1 MAQAK
6 KKAMWIALADFLF
19 IAMGTF
25 VFTLDLKNHED
36 SDSESHFLDGLYLT
50 VITITTVG
58 FGDLA
63 PLSGGARYF
72 ACFLMLVGIPVQ
84 VTTFSLIGDVIYP
97 EIEEP
102 KRIKKIRGSFTPEK
116 FEQIHDFVE
125 DMRRECLRSHQ
136 GQGDERISRFEFLS
150 FMLVQNGA
158 ISLKN
163 VKTCMHNF
171 AQIDATNKGFINKSD
186 IGVHACQKRHP
197 VMSET
202 SLTDPRLMD
211 SSGGSVLAEDDVSPP
226 SCEWI

>member
-63 PLSGGARYF
+63 PLSEGARYF

-97 EIEEP
+97 ETEEP
-102 KRIKKIRGSFTPEK
+102 IKIRKIRGSFTPEK

-136 GQGDERISRFEFLS
+136 GQGDERISRFEF
-150 FMLVQNGA
+150 FVIHAGA
-158 ISLKN
+158 KWGDF
-163 VKTCMHNF
+163 T
-171 AQIDATNKGFINKSD
+171 
-186 IGVHACQKRHP
+186 
-197 VMSET
+197 
-202 SLTDPRLMD
+202 
-211 SSGGSVLAEDDVSPP
+211 
-226 SCEWI
+226 